1 MTAILHRLTQE
12 TPLGVDAKE
21 DANRLSLLFVDTT
34 VQNRNTLTQLTFY
47 NGNPL

>member
-1 MTAILHRLTQE
+1 MTALLHRLTQE
-12 TPLGVDAKE
+12 TRLGVGTKA

-34 VQNRNTLTQLTFY
+34 VQNRHTLTQLTFY